1 MLKKI
6 SALFFGQKSKGSATL
21 KKADKADDEYNYRY
35 PPFPKGIPAEPIEKI
50 IEGNNDIIKQVI
62 LARGLAGEHN
72 KDAVEEKVMEPIR
85 HLARMVHLL
94 PASDKDHFRSPGGLF
109 RFCLESGLFAIRYAE
124 RRILTRVT
132 PETRRESE
140 SLWMH
145 AAFLTSLYS
154 EPLRVIS
161 RISVYS
167 DKGGMEWHFGSE
179 SLFEWLSRNKLQYYQ
194 IRWSEFEDRSIL
206 YAVAGK
212 SIQIEQAKILANGEK
227 AIYKTLMAA
236 LLEQGDRQNP
246 LVDIN
251 ITVRLKLIE
260 RDLVSDP
267 SRYGRPLTGMHLE
280 PWLIDAMRHLFQKKR
295 WSVNNEMGRVWYGLD
310 GVYLV
315 WPLSATDMQHEL
327 RDSESPFIPST
338 VEILAELMMEAGII
352 DTTPVAGGYVFDIAV
367 PQPDSPD
374 KKRVTAIRLVR
385 HEILFQDD
393 GSYEPLTINLGSV
406 DTMGAMNEN
415 HANSDDEDDSRLL
428 PSVANSATVRQDR
441 SVQGVKLDKEQEQNI
456 AQETPQAIKE
466 LLGSKVSSAATTQY
480 DASYV
485 QEYKIT
491 DYSDDYAEDYA
502 EYSVVDNKV
511 ANDPVVALKQT
522 SKVGHEVAKPVT
534 DAGALCASN
543 KQNER
548 VKKDIEPALLEKLI
562 NKDPGNDK
570 SSHESQINTSSQ
582 NSDVLK
588 LFNKG
593 KIDNNELK
601 SRSNMLIHELRKVP
615 PEFLERLPGGIT
627 KVQVNGLRGIKL
639 DHIDCINVLKASN
652 LLVFVD
658 GLEMGM
664 DGHNNK
670 NSRYFLVKMDLL
682 NGR

>member
-21 KKADKADDEYNYRY
+21 KKADDEYNYQY

-50 IEGNNDIIKQVI
+50 IEGNNEIIKQVI

-72 KDAVEEKVMEPIR
+72 KDAVEEKIMEPIR

-132 PETRRESE
+132 PEIRRESE
-140 SLWMH
+140 LLWMH

-179 SLFEWLSRNKLQYYQ
+179 SLVEWLLRNKLQHYQ

-212 SIQIEQAKILANGEK
+212 SIQIEQARILAKGEK

-374 KKRVTAIRLVR
+374 KKLVTAIRLVR

-393 GSYEPLTINLGSV
+393 GGYEPLIINLGSV
-406 DTMGAMNEN
+406 DTMGAINES
-415 HANSDDEDDSRLL
+415 HANFDDEDDLRLL
-428 PSVANSATVRQDR
+428 PTVANSATACQDK
-441 SVQGVKLDKEQEQNI
+441 SVQGIKIDKEQEQNVNA
-456 AQETPQAIKE
+456 AQEKPQAIKE
-466 LLGSKVSSAATTQY
+466 RFGSKVSAAATTQY
-480 DASYV
+480 DASYT
-485 QEYKIT
+485 QEYNTT

-502 EYSVVDNKV
+502 EYIVVDNKV
-511 ANDPVVALKQT
+511 ANDPAIALKQT
-522 SKVGHEVAKPVT
+522 SKADYEAPKPVIDT
-534 DAGALCASN
+534 DTLCASN
-543 KQNER
+543 RQKER
-548 VKKDIEPALLEKLI
+548 VKKDIESALLEKLI
-562 NKDPGNDK
+562 NKDPSNDK
-570 SSHESQINTSSQ
+570 SLNGSQINTQSK
-582 NSDVLK
+582 NADVLR

-593 KIDNNELK
+593 KIEDNELK
-601 SRSNMLIHELRKVP
+601 SRSNMLVNELRKMP
-615 PEFLERLPGGIT
+615 SEFLERLPGGIT
-627 KVQVNGLRGIKL
+627 KVRVNGLRGLKL
-639 DHIDCINVLKASN
+639 DHIDCINVLKASR
-652 LLVFVD
+652 LLVFID
-658 GLEMGM
+658 SLEMGM
-664 DGHNNK
+664 DEHNNK

>member
-6 SALFFGQKSKGSATL
+6 SALFFGQKSRGSATL
-21 KKADKADDEYNYRY
+21 KKADDGYNYQY

-62 LARGLAGEHN
+62 LARGLAGDHN
-72 KDAVEEKVMEPIR
+72 KNAVEEKVMEPIR

-179 SLFEWLSRNKLQYYQ
+179 SLVEWLLRNKLQHYQ
-194 IRWSEFEDRSIL
+194 IRWSELEDRSIL

-212 SIQIEQAKILANGEK
+212 SIQTEQAKILANGEK

-374 KKRVTAIRLVR
+374 KKLVTAIRLVR

-393 GSYEPLTINLGSV
+393 SGYEPLAINLGSV
-406 DTMGAMNEN
+406 DERSVINTS
-415 HANSDDEDDSRLL
+415 HVNSNDEDDSRLL
-428 PSVANSATVRQDR
+428 PLVANSVTVLQDK
-441 SVQGVKLDKEQEQNI
+441 SAQGAKIDKKQEKNVNA

-466 LLGSKVSSAATTQY
+466 LLGAKVSSAATTQY
-480 DASYV
+480 DASYT
-485 QEYKIT
+485 QKYNTT

-502 EYSVVDNKV
+502 EYIVVDNKV

-522 SKVGHEVAKPVT
+522 LKVDHEAPKPLT
-534 DAGALCASN
+534 DVGTLCASN

-570 SSHESQINTSSQ
+570 SSHGSQINTSSQ
-582 NSDVLK
+582 NTDVLK

-593 KIDNNELK
+593 KIENELR
-601 SRSNMLIHELRKVP
+601 SRSNMLINELRKMP
-615 PEFLERLPGGIT
+615 SEFLERLPGGIT
-627 KVQVNGLRGIKL
+627 KVRVNGLRGIKL

-658 GLEMGM
+658 DLEMGM
-664 DGHNNK
+664 DEHNNK
-670 NSRYFLVKMDLL
+670 HSRYFLVKMDLL